1 MFTGLIEEI
10 GTVLET
16 RKQADGVHFTIA
28 ASAVLEGTKIGDSIA
43 VHGACLTVTELG
55 RNSFSA
61 FASKVTCEAT
71 TLGGFAKNRRVHL
84 ERALRLDSR
93 LGGHMVQGH
102 VDGKGKVIALR
113 RDASGLEMEI
123 SASDDLRKFIVPRG
137 SVAVDGVSLTVVS
150 LTRKGF
156 ILYII
161 PETLKST
168 TFASLS
174 PGDEIN
180 IETDILAKYVERM
193 LSAKEQSDDRRLLRK
208 LEEGGFF

>member
-1 MFTGLIEEI
+1 MFTGLVEEI

-16 RKQADGVHFTIA
+16 RKQVDGVHFTIA

-61 FASKVTCEAT
+61 FASRVTCEAT
-71 TLGGFAKNRRVHL
+71 TLGKFMKNRCVHL

-93 LGGHMVQGH
+93 LGGHLVQGH
-102 VDGKGKVIALR
+102 VDGKGTVAALR
-113 RDASGLEMEI
+113 RDASGLEMQI
-123 SASDDLRKFIVPRG
+123 STSDDLRQYLVPRG

-150 LTRKGF
+150 LTQRGF

-174 PGDEIN
+174 LGDEVN

-193 LSAKEQSDDRRLLRK
+193 LLNRGQSDDRRLLRK
-208 LEEGGFF
+208 MEEGGFL